1 MYHVLLIDVIQGL
14 DKQIYAE
21 NLYMIK
27 IKSVNMDNSL
37 YKHSTDILNI
47 IHNIIIII
55 TNNIPTN
62 MHYNMI
68 SIIYNNTI
76 ILDMG

>member
-14 DKQIYAE
+14 DKQIYAG
-21 NLYMIK
+21 NLYMIE
-27 IKSVNMDNSL
+27 IRPVDMDNSI

-47 IHNIIIII
+47 IHKIIIII
-55 TNNIPTN
+55 TNNIPIN
-62 MHYNMI
+62 MHNNMI

-76 ILDMG
+76 ILDMD